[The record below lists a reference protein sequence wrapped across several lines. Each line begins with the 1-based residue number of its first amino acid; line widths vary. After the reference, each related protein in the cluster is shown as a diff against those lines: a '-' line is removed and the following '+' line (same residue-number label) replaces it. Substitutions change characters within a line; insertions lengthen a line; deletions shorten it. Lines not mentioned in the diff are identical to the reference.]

1 MSAITLLPPRLSSR
15 IAAGEVIDRPQAILR
30 ELLDNAIDAKGD
42 EIAVTVD
49 GGGIDRI
56 KVKDNGSGIARDDVS
71 VIASPHATS
80 KIKTEDDLY
89 KIQTLGFRGEALYSI
104 GAVATLTVSTCDGET
119 GTKSTI
125 TIDNGKRGSVLS
137 SGPEKG
143 TEVTSENL
151 FYDIPARRSFLK
163 RSSTEGGMC
172 RSLFISKALAF
183 PLIGFTLTM
192 DGALRLRWPKGQT
205 LKERVMM
212 LYREY
217 SIADADVY
225 YLEKQEEEYRV
236 RIVAASSAQKRSDRK
251 EIRIYVNG
259 RPVEEYSIV
268 QAVIYGYGEL
278 LPGGSFP
285 YACVFI
291 DDKPELVDFNIHPA
305 KKEVKLRNLPEV
317 HHTVSSMLKEG
328 IERKIPEIRSDNQF
342 YLFDNA
348 GRWENGK
355 RTSSFGSV
363 AASSFPSPASSR
375 SSAEQ
380 QESTEKEE
388 NTLVQKYAERAGKK
402 QDGETVGERITPYV
416 PRDKDWLEKAKE
428 LRRVRESEA
437 RIREE
442 REEAEDN
449 KKDEI
454 IYIGQAFRL
463 FLICERNG
471 VLYLVDQHAAHERIL
486 YDEIVSQ
493 KTLQNLLVPIKLEVD
508 DITDEYLE
516 NHCHIYT
523 KLGIMLGRISKGN
536 WEITAIPAVCR
547 GIEDKITSFVVNAK
561 SDEHE
566 LEENLFATMACR
578 AAIKMGDEVDRYTAL
593 GILEKVFRMDEP
605 CCPHG
610 RTFLI
615 RLTKE
620 NLMKMVGRT
629 V

>member
-42 EIAVTVD
+42 EIQVTVD

-56 KVKDNGSGIARDDVS
+56 KVKDNGSGIARDDVA

-80 KIKTEDDLY
+80 KIKTEEDLY

-125 TIDNGKRGSVLS
+125 TIDNGKRGPVLS

-172 RSLFISKALAF
+172 RNLFISKALAF
-183 PLIGFTLTM
+183 PHIGFTLTM
-192 DGALRLRWPKGQT
+192 DGALRLRWPKEQT

-217 SIADADVY
+217 SIIDADVY

-236 RIVAASSAQKRSDRK
+236 RIVATSSAVKRSDRK
-251 EIRIYVNG
+251 EIRVYVNG

-348 GRWENGK
+348 GRWENGRK
-355 RTSSFGSV
+355 TSSFGSV
-363 AASSFPSPASSR
+363 SPSTSPAPSPSPSTNP
-375 SSAEQ
+375 
-380 QESTEKEE
+380 ESVRKEE
-388 NTLVQKYAERAGKK
+388 KSVEQKYTERAERKVEP
-402 QDGETVGERITPYV
+402 DSVSERITPYV
-416 PRDKDWLEKAKE
+416 PRDRDWLEKAKE
-428 LRRVRESEA
+428 LKRVRESEA
-437 RIREE
+437 KIKEE
-442 REEAEDN
+442 KKEEEDDR
-449 KKDEI
+449 KDEI
-454 IYIGQAFRL
+454 VYIGQAFRL

-523 KLGIMLGRISKGN
+523 KLGIMLGRVSKGN

-566 LEENLFATMACR
+566 LEENLFATMACK

-593 GILEKVFRMDEP
+593 GILEKVFEMDEP

-620 NLMKMVGRT
+620 NLMRMVGRT

>member
-1 MSAITLLPPRLSSR
+1 MSSITLLPPRLSSR
-15 IAAGEVIDRPQAILR
+15 IAAGEVIDRPQAVLR
-30 ELLDNAIDAKGD
+30 ELLDNAIDAGGD
-42 EIAVTVD
+42 EIAVSID

-56 KVKDNGSGIARDDVS
+56 RVKDNGCGIERDDVS
-71 VIASPHATS
+71 IIASPHATS

-89 KIQTLGFRGEALYSI
+89 NIKTLGFRGEALYSI
-104 GAVATLTVSTCDGET
+104 GAVATLTLSTCDSRT
-119 GTKSTI
+119 GTKSTV
-125 TIDNGKRGSVLS
+125 TIDNGERGEILS

-163 RSSTEGGMC
+163 RSSTEASLC

-183 PLIGFTLTM
+183 PRIGFTLTT
-192 DGALRLRWPKGQT
+192 DGALKLRWSKGQS

-212 LYREY
+212 LYRDY
-217 SIADADVY
+217 SITESDVC
-225 YLEKQEEEYRV
+225 YLERQEGEYRV
-236 RIVAASSAQKRSDRK
+236 RIVATSSAVKRSDRK
-251 EIRIYVNG
+251 EIRVYVNG

-291 DDKPELVDFNIHPA
+291 DDSPELVDFNIHPA
-305 KKEVKLRNLPEV
+305 KKEVKLRNLPDV

-328 IERKIPEIRSDNQF
+328 IERRIPEIKSEKQF
-342 YLFDNA
+342 YLFEGA
-348 GRWENGK
+348 ERSENGRK
-355 RTSSFGSV
+355 TASYGSISTSAKEEES
-363 AASSFPSPASSR
+363 PSPDRNGSIRQEYTER
-375 SSAEQ
+375 SGR
-380 QESTEKEE
+380 KPGEE
-388 NTLVQKYAERAGKK
+388 NLS
-402 QDGETVGERITPYV
+402 ERIAAYT
-416 PRDKDWLEKAKE
+416 PRDRAWLEKAKE
-428 LRRVRESEA
+428 LKRVRESEA
-437 RIREE
+437 VRAEE
-442 REEAEDN
+442 KKEEDSLR
-449 KKDEI
+449 DEI
-454 IYIGQAFRL
+454 IYVGQAFRL
-463 FLICERNG
+463 FLICERKG

-493 KTLQNLLVPIKLEVD
+493 KTLQNLLVPIKIEVD
-508 DITDEYLE
+508 DITDAYLD

-523 KLGIMLGRISKGN
+523 KLGIMLGRVSKGS

-547 GIEDKITSFVVNAK
+547 GIEDKITDFVMNAK

-566 LEENLFATMACR
+566 LEQNLFATMACR
-578 AAIKMGDEVDRYTAL
+578 AAIKMGDEVDRHTAL
-593 GILEKVFRMDEP
+593 GILEKVFEMDEP

-629 V
+629 L

>member
-42 EIAVTVD
+42 EIQVTVD

-56 KVKDNGSGIARDDVS
+56 KVKDNGSGIARDDVA

-125 TIDNGKRGSVLS
+125 TIDNGKRGPVLS
-137 SGPEKG
+137 SGPENG

-172 RSLFISKALAF
+172 RNLFISKALAF
-183 PLIGFTLTM
+183 PHIGFTLTM
-192 DGALRLRWPKGQT
+192 DGALRLRWPKEQT

-217 SIADADVY
+217 SIIDADVY

-236 RIVAASSAQKRSDRK
+236 RIVATSSAVKRSDRK
-251 EIRIYVNG
+251 EIRVYVNG

-348 GRWENGK
+348 GRWENGRK
-355 RTSSFGSV
+355 TSSFGSV
-363 AASSFPSPASSR
+363 SPSTSTAQSPSPSTNP
-375 SSAEQ
+375 
-380 QESTEKEE
+380 ESVKKEE
-388 NTLVQKYAERAGKK
+388 KSIEQKYTERAERKVEP
-402 QDGETVGERITPYV
+402 DSVSERITPYV
-416 PRDKDWLEKAKE
+416 PRDRDWLEKAKE
-428 LRRVRESEA
+428 LKRVRESEA
-437 RIREE
+437 KIKEE
-442 REEAEDN
+442 KKETEDDR
-449 KKDEI
+449 KDEI
-454 IYIGQAFRL
+454 VYIGQAFRL

-523 KLGIMLGRISKGN
+523 KLGIMLGRVSKGN

-566 LEENLFATMACR
+566 LEENLFATMACK

-593 GILEKVFRMDEP
+593 GILEKVFEMDEP

-620 NLMKMVGRT
+620 NLMRMVGRT